1 MLSAY
6 YICMTRSEFEH
17 IAPQLREKVLKVGL
31 DFWHSKEDAEDTAQE
46 TMVQLWRY
54 CEHIDAERNVEAL
67 AVKVARNYCVSM
79 YRKRH
84 PSADI
89 DPQQLHQLEAD
100 DSPLALLEAEDMQRM
115 LTEAVA
121 QLKPRERQLF
131 EMRHTDD
138 LSTEEIAE
146 QTGIPKASVAA
157 MVSAARRKV
166 IITLRIILS
175 TAAVYLVGLYLWLQ
189 QKLATTPQTV
199 AKGQPTVSEADDTR
213 CTEGTPLEQAQC
225 YLEHQREQ
233 PKTYSIIKKVLYEN
247 QQ

>member
-1 MLSAY
+1 
-6 YICMTRSEFEH
+6 MTRSEFEH
-17 IAPQLREKVLKVGL
+17 IAPQLRQRVLKVCL
-31 DFWHSKEDAEDTAQE
+31 DFWRSRDDAEDAAQE
-46 TMVQLWRY
+46 TMLQLWRY
-54 CEHIDAERNVEAL
+54 LEHIDAERNVEAL
-67 AVKVARNYCVSM
+67 AVRVAKNCCVSM
-79 YRKRH
+79 HRKKHLR
-84 PSADI
+84 ADI
-89 DPQQLHQLEAD
+89 DLQQLHQLEAD

-138 LSTEEIAE
+138 LSTEEIAV

-189 QKLATTPQTV
+189 QKPATMPQTV

-213 CTEGTPLEQAQC
+213 CTEGTHLEQAQC